1 MIKKKY
7 TDPIKCKILLNE
19 IFDCLVENKGYL
31 IKKYF
36 EESVLEEK
44 VKKSRFER
52 VCIRCGKTI
61 FKKQLYFSRILQDLG
76 NFSYCLECHK
86 KNDCNEQT
94 VIKNNK
100 LKFMVEQDELP

>member
-1 MIKKKY
+1 MNKKKY
-7 TDPIKCKILLNE
+7 PNPIKCKTLLNE
-19 IFDCLVENKGYL
+19 IFEYLIENKSYL

-36 EESVLEEK
+36 AESILEEK
-44 VKKSRFER
+44 IKKSRYDRE
-52 VCIRCGKTI
+52 CIGCGKKI
-61 FKKQLYFSRILQDLG
+61 SKAQLYFSRILQDLG